1 VQELVPGLFH
11 WYATHPGHGGQV
23 SCHYAAGSG
32 TVFDP
37 LLPDEGIEWFDEHPA
52 QRIVLSTRH
61 HLRHSEQIAARC
73 GCPILAH
80 REGLHEFEG
89 GPAVEG
95 FDFGD
100 RLADDVRAL
109 RMDAISPDDTVLHI
123 EAGDGALLFADSLV
137 NQDGIG
143 FVSDRLIG
151 DNPEA
156 VKEQARERAAD
167 LLDEDFDILLFA
179 HGDPIVGGGMQALR
193 NFLDA

>member
-1 VQELVPGLFH
+1 MFH
-11 WYATHPGHGGQV
+11 WYAIHPNHGSQV

-37 LLPDEGIEWFDEHPA
+37 LLPDEGIEWFDDHPA

-100 RLADDVRAL
+100 RVADDVRAL
-109 RMDAISPDDTVLHI
+109 TMDAISPDDTVLHI
-123 EAGDGALLFADSLV
+123 EVGDGALLFADSLV

-151 DNPEA
+151 DDPEA
-156 VKEQARERAAD
+156 VKKQVRERAAD
-167 LLDEDFDILLFA
+167 LLDEDFDTLLFA
-179 HGDPIVGGGMQALR
+179 HGDPIAGGGKQALR
-193 NFLDA
+193 EFLDA